1 MIRAMLLAWVVGF
14 AAAGCV
20 TYTGPIV
27 RSNEARIYGI
37 EEVLARDEVT
47 EVDVLMIHGMCTHG
61 RQWVQKSFNRLGERT
76 GFIDAELDLAEV
88 KKNELVLSARFTP
101 GDILPGREEMP
112 KGLEEIE
119 HTAIYSHK
127 FEKDGKTLWVHAI
140 LWSPST
146 EPLKKRLCYD
156 ITDRK
161 SADGKKC
168 QDAPAYPYKR
178 ASLNAR
184 FKDKLMNNCLSD
196 VFIYLGENQK
206 IIQKQVAM
214 AIVYAAGVRSADSAS
229 WDPIIK
235 RAREETTPVFIVAES
250 LGCKV
255 LFDTLVAMYT
265 ESIGRGDLIDEIL
278 ESNSTSEK
286 ERNGVE
292 KEKLVEAIENFFNR
306 TEQIYLG
313 GNQIPVL
320 SLANESSFRDLV
332 KNSRYPKNGGIL
344 NPKGG
349 HPLPVA
355 VFSDPNDILSYT
367 FGYSG
372 FGDIT
377 GISAV
382 DVIVSNGRT
391 WFGLFE
397 WPGSAHE
404 GYRDNPWVDEI
415 IRCGYPRW
423 RDCPEPP
430 EN

>member
-1 MIRAMLLAWVVGF
+1 MIRAMLLAWVMGF

-20 TYTGPIV
+20 TYKEPIV
-27 RSNEARIYGI
+27 HSKEAKKARIYGI

-61 RQWVQKSFNRLGERT
+61 RQWVQKSFNRLGEKM
-76 GFIDAELDLAEV
+76 GFIDAELDLAEL
-88 KKNELVLSARFTP
+88 KKKDLVPSSRIDPEGSFLRNPGGKPSAV
-101 GDILPGREEMP
+101 
-112 KGLEEIE
+112 EEIE
-119 HTAIYSHK
+119 HTALYSHK
-127 FEKDGKTLWVHAI
+127 FEKEGKTLWVHAI

-146 EPLKKRLCYD
+146 EPLKKQLCYD

-196 VFIYLGENQK
+196 VFIYLGEKQEE
-206 IIQKQVAM
+206 IQKQVAM

-229 WDPIIK
+229 WDSIID

-255 LFDTLVAMYT
+255 LFDTLLAMKS
-265 ESIGRGDLIDEIL
+265 ESIGRGDRIDEIL
-278 ESNSTSEK
+278 PPNSKRGGVDTGIEK
-286 ERNGVE
+286 KVV
-292 KEKLVEAIENFFNR
+292 VEAVKNFFDR
-306 TEQIYLG
+306 TVQIYLG

-320 SLANESSFRDLV
+320 SLANDSSFRELINETRD
-332 KNSRYPKNGGIL
+332 PG
-344 NPKGG
+344 KGL
-349 HPLPVA
+349 LPVA
-355 VFSDPNDILSYT
+355 VFSDPNDIFSYS
-367 FGYSG
+367 FGNSD
-372 FGDIT
+372 FGDMS
-377 GISAV
+377 GVQSV

-423 RDCPEPP
+423 MDCPERP
-430 EN
+430 EK